1 MRELINREKTLSID
15 DQIIKARIKDDY
27 LGDVLHEEGL
37 TKSVQVTIDK
47 RVGKIVMGMNEV
59 ASILNDYRIDA
70 AGGVLTGLEI
80 FDLAV
85 TPCLLNNAETWTL
98 ISKESESKLEHMQN
112 CLFRSL
118 LGVPESTPKPLLR
131 FDLGSLSMTEKIH
144 AKKLNF
150 IHHLKYLDPNSLA
163 SEVYSLQ
170 VNCNFPG
177 LVSECRQ
184 LLKYYGLPNLID
196 REIEMSKESWKR
208 KVKCAI
214 RLKSEER
221 IKKEMIGYS
230 KLKEIGASKEGLE
243 VKDYIKKMSLRD
255 SRTMFRIRSSMINV
269 KMNRKSDK
277 KFANDL
283 WKCDYCK
290 SLDSQSHILW
300 CPAFSPLR
308 EGKSLDCDR
317 DLVKYFQEVM
327 RIRDE
332 HQF

>member
-1 MRELINREKTLSID
+1 M
-15 DQIIKARIKDDY
+15 
-27 LGDVLHEEGL
+27 VLHHLQME
-37 TKSVQVTIDK
+37 VT
-47 RVGKIVMGMNEV
+47 RMV
-59 ASILNDYRIDA
+59 
-70 AGGVLTGLEI
+70 
-80 FDLAV
+80 F
-85 TPCLLNNAETWTL
+85 
-98 ISKESESKLEHMQN
+98 
-112 CLFRSL
+112 
-118 LGVPESTPKPLLR
+118 
-131 FDLGSLSMTEKIH
+131 
-144 AKKLNF
+144 AK
-150 IHHLKYLDPNSLA
+150 DS
-163 SEVYSLQ
+163 
-170 VNCNFPG
+170 
-177 LVSECRQ
+177 
-184 LLKYYGLPNLID
+184 YYGLPNLID

-300 CPAFSPLR
+300 CPAFSSLR